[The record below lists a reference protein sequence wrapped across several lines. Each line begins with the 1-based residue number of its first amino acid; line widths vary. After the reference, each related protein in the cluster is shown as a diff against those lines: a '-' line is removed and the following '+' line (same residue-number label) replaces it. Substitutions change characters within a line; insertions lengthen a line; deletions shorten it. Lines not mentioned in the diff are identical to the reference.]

1 INLASPDRTLRA
13 RSEVSFT
20 AELERCRA
28 FGLEAVVTH
37 PGNATD
43 GDRRGGLARNADAIG
58 AAIERTG
65 YEGRVLLELTA
76 GSGMALGS
84 SFEELAELI
93 DAVPSNLR
101 PRIGVCIDTCHLWAS
116 AYDVRDDYD
125 GVMAQLCDTIGLDR
139 VGMFHLND
147 SGKGF
152 GSRVDRHAPIGDGA
166 LGLEPFRRLLNDD
179 RFLRVPKV
187 IETPKGEDV
196 VRSDRRNLR
205 RLRALRQ
212 MPHSAAS

>member
-1 INLASPDRTLRA
+1 MLADSPLALACSRA
-13 RSEVSFT
+13 
-20 AELERCRA
+20 
-28 FGLEAVVTH
+28 
-37 PGNATD
+37 
-43 GDRRGGLARNADAIG
+43 
-58 AAIERTG
+58 
-65 YEGRVLLELTA
+65 A